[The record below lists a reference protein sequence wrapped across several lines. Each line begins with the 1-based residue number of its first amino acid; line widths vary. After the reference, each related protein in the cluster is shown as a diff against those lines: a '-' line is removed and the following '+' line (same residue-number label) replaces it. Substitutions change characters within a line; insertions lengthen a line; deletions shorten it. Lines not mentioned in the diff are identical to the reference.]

1 MTAGVASD
9 LTVWIVIVV
18 LGIGTFLIRWSFLG
32 ALGDRE
38 LPGWILRAL
47 RYTPVAVLPALVAP
61 LVMWP
66 AATGGQP
73 EPARLAAAAAT
84 LAVGVL
90 TKNVILAIGAGAVT
104 LFGLPYV
111 LG

>member
-1 MTAGVASD
+1 MTDGISD
-9 LTVWIVIVV
+9 LTIWIVILS

-38 LPGWILRAL
+38 MPGWVLRML

-66 AATGGQP
+66 AAAGGQP
-73 EPARLAAAAAT
+73 EPARLSAAAAT
-84 LAVGVL
+84 LLVGIL
-90 TKNVILAIGAGAVT
+90 TKNVILAILAGGIT
-104 LFGLPYV
+104 LFGALYV